1 MLGEDRGHQATCV
14 TAQSGILYNSR
25 VSPVFHV
32 AFLRLKKRIHFFSG
46 VAV

>member
-14 TAQSGILYNSR
+14 TAQSGILYNR

-32 AFLRLKKRIHFFSG
+32 AFLRLNKRIHFFSG